1 MPNQRVSRSGAL
13 AIRVAS
19 SGHTTTA
26 KISVGFCFS
35 PYLSCTRM
43 TYSPEAGLVPTLMA
57 PRHIFP
63 PSQ

>member
-13 AIRVAS
+13 AFMVAS
-19 SGHTTTA
+19 SGQTCTT

-43 TYSPEAGLVPTLMA
+43 TYSPEAGLAPTLMA
-57 PRHIFP
+57 PRHILP